1 MTAMPTHRNLSATL
15 GAGLAAVVLGLSA
28 HGAAAEGQRPPNII
42 FMLADDLGWGDL
54 GCYGHREI
62 KTPHLDR
69 LAAQGTLFTQFYTAA
84 AICSPSR
91 VALMTG
97 RFPGEFTILYPI
109 STDKAWNQRAGNAD
123 FLDPR
128 VPTLMRQLKNAGYVT
143 GHFGK
148 WHLGSPKDA
157 PRPDAYGVDEYK
169 VVLAGVPPEHA
180 SIPPDCPRS
189 RQCAESTRYVA
200 DDGICFIEQH
210 RNQPFYLNLWTLTPH
225 VPLYPT
231 EEEMKPYSNLEPDP
245 GIPWPGAKQ
254 VYYAAVTEMDRQ
266 FGRVL
271 DRLKE
276 LGLADNTI
284 VIFSSDNGPENIHER
299 EAGISG
305 VGSPGPFRGHK
316 ASIYEGGIRVPFLV
330 RWPGHVPANRI
341 EAKAVLGGVDLFS
354 TVCRLAGVAVSDP
367 LQATLDG
374 EDVSDILLGPS
385 RPRSRPLFWENR
397 FWYYEGQGD
406 SVINKS
412 PLLAIREGPWKL
424 LMNPDGSRIE
434 LYDIPR
440 DPSELNNQAVQNPR
454 VVEELSKK
462 LLAWKRSM
470 PPGVKTIPPDAGAWK
485 YPWPKGQVD

>member
-1 MTAMPTHRNLSATL
+1 MLSRPNLTTVL
-15 GAGLAAVVLGLSA
+15 GASLAMVALWLVTSDA
-28 HGAAAEGQRPPNII
+28 QAADRRPPNII
-42 FMLADDLGWGDL
+42 FMLADDLGFGDL

-62 KTPHLDR
+62 KTPNLDR
-69 LAAQGTLFTQFYTAA
+69 LAAEGSLFTEFYAAA

-91 VALMTG
+91 VAFLTG
-97 RFPGEFTILYPI
+97 RFPGEFKILYPI
-109 STDKAWNQRAGNAD
+109 SSDRAWNERAGNAD
-123 FLDPR
+123 FLDPA
-128 VPTLMRQLKNAGYVT
+128 VPTLMRQLKAAGYVI

-148 WHLGSPKDA
+148 WHLGSPKEA

-169 VVLAGVPPEHA
+169 VVLAGVSREHDHF
-180 SIPPDCPRS
+180 PPDCSPERH
-189 RQCAESTRYVA
+189 CAESTRYVA
-200 DDGICFIEQH
+200 DDGIRFIEQH

-231 EEEMKPYSNLEPDP
+231 DEEMKPYSDLKADP
-245 GIPWPGAKQ
+245 RIPWPGAKQ
-254 VYYAAVTEMDRQ
+254 VYYSVVTEMDRH

-271 DRLKE
+271 DRLAE

-284 VIFSSDNGPENIHER
+284 VIFSSDNGPENIHEH

-316 ASIYEGGIRVPFLV
+316 GSIYEGGIRVPFIV
-330 RWPGHVPANRI
+330 RWPGHVPAGRI
-341 EAKAVLGGVDLFS
+341 EEQAVVSGVDLLP
-354 TVCRLAGVAVSDP
+354 TLCRLAGVKPSDAV
-367 LQATLDG
+367 QHELDG
-374 EDVSDILLGPS
+374 EDISDILQGAS
-385 RPRSRPLFWENR
+385 RPRSKSLFWENR

-440 DPSELNNQAVQNPR
+440 DPSELNDKAAENPR
-454 VVEELSKK
+454 IVEELSKK
-462 LLAWKRSM
+462 QIGRAH
-470 PPGVKTIPPDAGAWK
+470 V
-485 YPWPKGQVD
+485 